1 MVKNPNMM
9 LITFQLEQGPGFMSA
24 RFLTD
29 VGVQRHSGCSRDA
42 SFFNETYISE
52 SFFHFQL
59 CLSSFSKV
67 LEQSYQLEHLQL
79 APSLRRAKK

>member
-9 LITFQLEQGPGFMSA
+9 LITFQLEQGPSKFLCGFMSA

-67 LEQSYQLEHLQL
+67 LEQSYQL
-79 APSLRRAKK
+79 